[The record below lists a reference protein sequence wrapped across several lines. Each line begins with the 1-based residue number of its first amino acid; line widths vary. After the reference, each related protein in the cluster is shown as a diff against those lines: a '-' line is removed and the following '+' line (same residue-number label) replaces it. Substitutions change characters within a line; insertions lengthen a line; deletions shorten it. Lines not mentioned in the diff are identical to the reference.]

1 MYYFEWKH
9 YYIQPLFHYYWNTNF
24 VYILIFLDIVVQL
37 TIVLAGKVTDSGE
50 KVTCQ
55 HYFKILFLK
64 LLSCIWM
71 AFYGPNTAGK
81 LLILVCFECKIK
93 STFICIFI

>member
-9 YYIQPLFHYYWNTNF
+9 YYIQPLFHYYWNTKF
-24 VYILIFLDIVVQL
+24 VYILIFLDILVQL

-55 HYFKILFLK
+55 HYFKILFLNFY
-64 LLSCIWM
+64 LVSGWHFMDRILPGSC
-71 AFYGPNTAGK
+71 
-81 LLILVCFECKIK
+81 
-93 STFICIFI
+93 